1 MLTSP
6 HHNSISPAGNHLL
19 KESLQPIF
27 AAAAT
32 VMFITD
38 IKSLREFILQRGMAT
53 PGITPKTSPA
63 PISHNHPS
71 STQIDISYMQHI

>member
-53 PGITPKTSPA
+53 PSISQEASPA
-63 PISHNHPS
+63 SIPHNHS
-71 STQIDISYMQHI
+71 SPT